1 MLVLQEV
8 SPSAWNVG
16 ICPLEVNLPVDCS
29 NNRDNGYVTK
39 QEVLVCLEVGRCPVL
54 GTAVLAKN
62 AAKTR
67 AEPFDRHFEHI
78 VSQSLN
84 DHLVKNK

>member
-1 MLVLQEV
+1 MLFLQEV
-8 SPSAWNVG
+8 NPSAWNVG

-29 NNRDNGYVTK
+29 NNHDNWYVTN
-39 QEVLVCLEVGRCPVL
+39 QEVLVCLEIGRYPVL

-62 AAKTR
+62 VAKTG

-78 VSQSLN
+78 VPQLEWSVS
-84 DHLVKNK
+84 KK